1 MLTQQTSSPAHKVSA
16 RHLTLTAA
24 IGAVLLVMAGCS
36 STPLKTEAPVT
47 NAAPQAQAAQ
57 PAAATSAVAP
67 VEVSPFDDPKSPLS
81 KRSVYFDF
89 DSYQVRE
96 GDVSLIEAHAKYLSS
111 HQSAHVR
118 LEGNTDE
125 RGGTEYNLAL
135 GQKRSEAVRRSMVTF
150 GAPAA
155 AIEAVSFGKEKPVD
169 AGHDEAAWAKN
180 RRVDISYVSR

>member
-1 MLTQQTSSPAHKVSA
+1 MLTQQSLSLAQKVSA
-16 RHLTLTAA
+16 RPLTLTSAM
-24 IGAVLLVMAGCS
+24 GALLLALAGCS
-36 STPLKTEAPVT
+36 STNLKTEAPAT
-47 NAAPQAQAAQ
+47 TATPQAQSAA
-57 PAAATSAVAP
+57 PAAAASAVTP

-81 KRSVYFDF
+81 KRSVYFGF
-89 DSYQVRE
+89 DSYQVQE
-96 GDVSLIEAHAKYLSS
+96 ADLKLVEAHAKYLSS
-111 HQSAHVR
+111 HKSAHVR

-125 RGGTEYNLAL
+125 RGGAEYNLAL
-135 GQKRSEAVRRSMVTF
+135 GQKRSEAVRRSLVTF